1 MQKAGTI
8 FHVRLLIV
16 YMYISI
22 AYYLGLNT
30 RECVIPVSN
39 FLNPQFL
46 VKLLHLTYC
55 ILTSFC
61 ALSCP
66 STIQIDLA
74 KFFQSFI
81 LTVNAFHIRNKST
94 YVHVTKIHCCHF
106 LTCKIPHLNRC
117 DKTDPIKKEVGVLFT
132 HQHKRGED

>member
-1 MQKAGTI
+1 MQKARTI

-16 YMYISI
+16 YISQLHYI
-22 AYYLGLNT
+22 
-30 RECVIPVSN
+30 
-39 FLNPQFL
+39 
-46 VKLLHLTYC
+46 TYC

-94 YVHVTKIHCCHF
+94 LMPVYHF
-106 LTCKIPHLNRC
+106 HKPVFRPKMAVFRRAGMKEGGLPLPLTFQYLIFLILRACDLNLVMISSLAS
-117 DKTDPIKKEVGVLFT
+117 K
-132 HQHKRGED
+132 